1 MFSMRFDLRV
11 PGMTPVQISDQ
22 YRTALEMARWTDD
35 KGCTAIGV
43 SEHHAAADGY
53 IPSPLVLASAMAA
66 VTNKARILVGAAL
79 LPMYDPVR
87 LAEDMIVLD
96 HISSGRVSYVLGI
109 GYRPDEYQLYGI
121 DFAKRG
127 AIADAKLAKLLE
139 ILREASKAG
148 AAPRVT
154 PRSFTAGRPA
164 IAWGGASKAAARRA
178 GRNGLGFFAQIDTPG
193 LREAYVEAA
202 REAGFEP
209 GMCVLP
215 SRAVPGTVFVHSD
228 PNQGWSEVGPY
239 LLADAT
245 MYAAWNK
252 DTGHDTVNLSTG
264 RTIDELRAE
273 RAAHRVLS
281 VNEAIESARRWGR
294 LPLNPLCGG
303 CPPDV
308 AWRYLRRAV
317 EEVVPALQASP

>member
-11 PGMTPVQISDQ
+11 PRMTPAQISDE
-22 YRTALEMARWTDD
+22 YRTAIEMVRWADD
-35 KGCTAIGV
+35 KGCTTVGV

-96 HISSGRVSYVLGI
+96 HISSGRVSYVFGI
-109 GYRPDEYQLYGI
+109 GYRPQEYQLYGL
-121 DFAKRG
+121 DFSKRG

-139 ILREASKAG
+139 TLRDASSTG
-148 AAPRVT
+148 VAPRIT
-154 PRSFTAGRPA
+154 PPSFTPGRPA

-193 LREAYVEAA
+193 LREAYVDAA

-209 GMCVLP
+209 GLCVLP
-215 SRAVPGTVFVHSD
+215 SRAVPGTVFVND
-228 PNQGWSEVGPY
+228 DLDEGWREVGPY

-245 MYAAWNK
+245 MYAEWNK

-273 RAAHRVLS
+273 GAAHRMVS
-281 VNEAIESARRWGR
+281 ISEAIESARRWGR

-303 CPPDV
+303 CPPNI
-308 AWRYLRRAV
+308 AWRYLKRAV
-317 EEVVPALQASP
+317 DEVVPALRASA

>member
-11 PGMTPVQISDQ
+11 PGMTPLQISDE
-22 YRTALEMARWTDD
+22 YRTAIEMARWADD
-35 KGCTAIGV
+35 KGCATIGV

-53 IPSPLVLASAMAA
+53 IPSPLVLVAAMAA

-96 HISSGRVSYVLGI
+96 HISSGRVSYIFGI
-109 GYRPDEYQLYGI
+109 GYRPDEYRLYGL
-121 DFAKRG
+121 DFDKRG

-139 ILREASKAG
+139 VLGGASNG
-148 AAPRVT
+148 GVAPHVT
-154 PRSFTAGRPA
+154 PRPFTPGRPA

-209 GMCVLP
+209 GTCVLP
-215 SRAVPGTVFVHSD
+215 SRAVPGTVFVHGD
-228 PNQGWSEVGPY
+228 PNEGWREVGPY

-264 RTIDELRAE
+264 TTIDELRAE

-281 VNEAIESARRWGR
+281 IDEAIESARRWGR

-303 CPPDV
+303 CPPDI

-317 EEVVPALQASP
+317 EEVVPALGSS

>member
-1 MFSMRFDLRV
+1 MRFDLRV
-11 PGMTPVQISDQ
+11 PGMTPVQISEE
-22 YRTALEMARWTDD
+22 YRTAIDMAGWADD
-35 KGCTAIGV
+35 KGCATIGV
-43 SEHHAAADGY
+43 SEHHAASDGY

-66 VTNKARILVGAAL
+66 VTKKARILVGAAL

-96 HISSGRVSYVLGI
+96 HISAGRVSYVFGI
-109 GYRPDEYQLYGI
+109 GYRPEEYLLYGL

-139 ILREASKAG
+139 VLSAAADG
-148 AAPRVT
+148 AAATHVT
-154 PRSFTAGRPA
+154 PRPFTPGRPA

-202 REAGFEP
+202 RQSGFEP

-215 SRAVPGTVFVHSD
+215 SRAVPGTVFVHGD
-228 PNQGWSEVGPY
+228 PNEGWREVGPY

-252 DTGHDTVNLSTG
+252 DTGHDTVNLSKGKTV
-264 RTIDELRAE
+264 DELRAE
-273 RAAHRVLS
+273 CAAHRVLS
-281 VNEAIESARRWGR
+281 VDEAIESARRWGR

-303 CPPDV
+303 CPPDI
-308 AWRYLRRAV
+308 AWGYLRRAV
-317 EEVVPALQASP
+317 EEVVPALQGSR

>member
-11 PGMTPVQISDQ
+11 PGMTPLQISDE
-22 YRTALEMARWTDD
+22 YRTAIEMARWADD
-35 KGCTAIGV
+35 KGCATIGV

-53 IPSPLVLASAMAA
+53 IPSPLVLVAAMAA

-96 HISSGRVSYVLGI
+96 HISSGRVSYIFGI
-109 GYRPDEYQLYGI
+109 GYRPDEYRLYGL
-121 DFAKRG
+121 DFDKRG

-139 ILREASKAG
+139 VLG
-148 AAPRVT
+148 AASNGGVAPHVT
-154 PRSFTAGRPA
+154 PRPFTPGRPA

-209 GMCVLP
+209 GTCVLP
-215 SRAVPGTVFVHSD
+215 SRAVPGTVFVHGD
-228 PNQGWSEVGPY
+228 PNEGWREVGPY

-264 RTIDELRAE
+264 TTIDELRAE

-281 VNEAIESARRWGR
+281 IDEAIESARRWGR

-303 CPPDV
+303 CPPDI

-317 EEVVPALQASP
+317 EEVVPALGSS

>member
-11 PGMTPVQISDQ
+11 PGMTPAQISDQ
-22 YRTALEMARWTDD
+22 YRTALEMARWVDD
-35 KGCTAIGV
+35 KGCTTIGV

-96 HISSGRVSYVLGI
+96 HISSGRVSYIFGI
-109 GYRPDEYQLYGI
+109 GYRPDEYQLYGL

-139 ILREASKAG
+139 MLREASNAG
-148 AAPRVT
+148 VAPRIT
-154 PRSFTAGRPA
+154 PHSFTAGRPA

-215 SRAVPGTVFVHSD
+215 SRAVPGTVFVHND
-228 PNQGWSEVGPY
+228 PNEGWSEVGPY

-245 MYAAWNK
+245 MYAEWNK
-252 DTGHDTVNLSTG
+252 DTGHDSVNLSTG

-303 CPPDV
+303 CPPNI

-317 EEVVPALQASP
+317 EEVVPALQVNP

>member
-22 YRTALEMARWTDD
+22 YRTAIEMARWADD
-35 KGCTAIGV
+35 KGCTTIGV
-43 SEHHAAADGY
+43 SEHHVAADGY

-96 HISSGRVSYVLGI
+96 HISSGRVSYILGI
-109 GYRPDEYQLYGI
+109 GYRPDEYRLYGL
-121 DFAKRG
+121 DFEKRG
-127 AIADAKLAKLLE
+127 AIADAKLARLLE
-139 ILREASKAG
+139 VLG
-148 AAPRVT
+148 AASNGGGAPHVT
-154 PRSFTAGRPA
+154 PGPFTPGRPA

-193 LREAYVEAA
+193 LRETYVEAA

-215 SRAVPGTVFVHSD
+215 SRAVPGTVFVHAD
-228 PNQGWSEVGPY
+228 PDEGWREVGPY

-245 MYAAWNK
+245 MYAAWNEG
-252 DTGHDTVNLSTG
+252 TGHDTVNLSTG
-264 RTIDELRAE
+264 KTIDELRVE

-281 VNEAIESARRWGR
+281 IDDAIESARRWGR

-303 CPPDV
+303 CPPDI

-317 EEVVPALQASP
+317 EEVIPALGNP